1 MRNIIK
7 IASVFALIF
16 ALTASMSYAQDLTC
30 SEWTMDEYN
39 AKMADLQKRE
49 ADAKA
54 EITATESS
62 LEKVAAETAE
72 LENLTAAEWQA
83 IYESV
88 EASGD
93 DVDGYRSSLDAIE
106 AKVDGLAA
114 LSPEDLFQRRKEIC
128 ALEEELKALG
138 ENKIALLSEMMDKT
152 AMIEGKISRL
162 RASLPKADFD
172 EYTVLKGDY
181 LWKISGKE
189 DIYDD
194 PYQWIRIY
202 TYNRDQIKDADLI
215 YADQIF
221 KIQRSAA
228 DNEYIVVK
236 GDWLAK
242 IAAKAEVLNDPTKWT
257 KLFEA
262 NNNVIT
268 DKDVIYPHQVLIIPE

>member
-1 MRNIIK
+1 M
-7 IASVFALIF
+7 SL
-16 ALTASMSYAQDLTC
+16 SYAQELTC
-30 SEWTMDEYN
+30 SEWTMDQYN
-39 AKMADLQKRE
+39 AKMAELQKRE

-54 EITATESS
+54 EIAATDQK
-62 LEKVAAETAE
+62 LEQVAAETAE
-72 LENLTAAEWQA
+72 LEKLTAAEWQA
-83 IYESV
+83 LYEALGVS
-88 EASGD
+88 ED
-93 DVDGYRSSLDAIE
+93 DISNFRNSLDAVD

-114 LSPEDLFQRRKEIC
+114 LSPEDLFQRRKEIG
-128 ALEEELKALG
+128 ALEEELKTLG
-138 ENKIALLSEMMDKT
+138 ENKVALLSEMQDKI
-152 AMIEGKISRL
+152 AMVEGKISQL
-162 RASLPKADFD
+162 KASLPKADFD
-172 EYTVLKGDY
+172 EYTVVKGDY
-181 LWKISGKE
+181 LWKIAGKE

-202 TYNRDQIKDADLI
+202 SYNRDQIKDADLI

-242 IAAKAEVLNDPTKWT
+242 IAGKAEVFNDPTKWT

>member
-16 ALTASMSYAQDLTC
+16 AMTASLSYAQELTC
-30 SEWTMDEYN
+30 GEWTMDQYN
-39 AKMADLQKRE
+39 AKMAELQKRE

-54 EITATESS
+54 EITATDQK

-72 LENLTAAEWQA
+72 LEKLTVAEWQA

-88 EASGD
+88 SATED
-93 DVDGYRSSLDAIE
+93 DVNSYRNSLDAIE
-106 AKVDGLAA
+106 SKIDGLAA

-138 ENKIALLSEMMDKT
+138 ENKISLLSEMQDKT
-152 AMIEGKISRL
+152 AMIEGKISQL

-172 EYTVLKGDY
+172 EYTVVKGDY
-181 LWKISGKE
+181 LWKIAGKE

-194 PYQWIRIY
+194 PYQWIRIFS
-202 TYNRDQIKDADLI
+202 YNREQIKDADI
-215 YADQIF
+215 IFAEQIF

-242 IAAKAEVLNDPTKWT
+242 IASKAEVFNDPTKWT